1 MKPYYLNLLFIF
13 TILFSCFALIFAKS
27 IVKVDPSKLRGFN
40 PDAGSLQ
47 PFQSITGRTLKNAI
61 LEDTFFVAHQ
71 DGSLYNVDSHS
82 GDVRWVFSSGEPI
95 WSSFQAFLN
104 SSRLDGETDSR
115 WNDTY
120 MDIEDGSTFV
130 LKGPEGEVIHKF
142 TDTAEQFLTRVSS
155 SPNIF
160 PDQIIVGSKITKV
173 FIVNA
178 KSGRLVSVHT
188 FAAGMKEE
196 GNANHGSLVESNV
209 AETGEQICVVRTTY
223 SFQSTSGS
231 GEPKWDLHYSEY
243 SVSEHSQGFDD
254 VISQNSLTT
263 RDWLSLESKRNTFVP
278 VLTSSTVSLS
288 HDVGDVKEQG
298 PQAEQKSTPVRE
310 LALPGPNPDV
320 KVPEYEN
327 PLYGN
332 WWLTTMLGSI
342 GVVVILSLHRLS
354 ATRFLRLVK
363 LTTQSKDSKVAVSK
377 KKRSRKLGNN
387 KNSSNVGKIKNVMS
401 QEGEH
406 ANELQLDKNDIELAN
421 GGVIG
426 RKIGRLFV
434 SNIEIARG
442 SNGTIVLEGN
452 YEGRPVAI
460 KRLVKAHH
468 DVASKEIQ
476 NLIASDRHQNIVR
489 WYGVEYDSDFVYLS
503 LERCMCNL
511 NDLVQVCSASSLSSL
526 TIKDQTENPTDEY
539 NVRLDALEAIN
550 KDIELW
556 KTNGYPSAELLKM
569 MRDVVSGLAHLHD
582 LGIIH
587 RDLKPQN
594 VLILKQRSLRAKLS
608 DMGISKRLNG
618 DMSSLGHHATG
629 SGSSGWQA
637 PEQLLHGRQT
647 RAVDLF
653 SLGCVLFFCITGGKH
668 PFGDRLERDINIVRN
683 RVDLFMVEHI
693 PEAVDLLSRLLDS
706 DPEVRPKALD
716 VLNHPFFW
724 ISETRLAFLRDTSD
738 RVELEDREVD
748 SDLLKA
754 LEAVAPVALGG
765 KWDEKME
772 PEFISNIGRY
782 RRYKYDSTRDL
793 LRVIRNKLNHFRE
806 LPQDIQELLGPVP
819 EGFDGYF
826 ATRFPKF
833 LMEVYKVMYKYCREE
848 ECFRKYFK
856 SNLV

>member
-27 IVKVDPSKLRGFN
+27 IVKFDPSKLQ
-40 PDAGSLQ
+40 GSDPNADSVQ
-47 PFQSITGRTLKNAI
+47 PFPSGPVRTLKNAI
-61 LEDTFFVAHQ
+61 LEDTVFIAHP
-71 DGSLYNVDSHS
+71 DGSLYNVEPHS
-82 GDVRWVFSSGEPI
+82 GDVRWVFSSGEPL
-95 WSSFQAFLN
+95 WSSYQAFLN
-104 SSRLDGETDSR
+104 SSRLDGITDSR
-115 WNDTY
+115 WNNEY
-120 MDIEDGSTFV
+120 MDIGDDAKFV
-130 LKGPEGEVIHKF
+130 VKGPDRKVKQKLA
-142 TDTAEQFLTRVSS
+142 DTADELLKKFES
-155 SPNIF
+155 SPNLF
-160 PDQIIVGSKITKV
+160 PEQIVVANKQTQV
-173 FIVNA
+173 HIVNA
-178 KSGRLVSVHT
+178 NSGRPVSVHSVVSV
-188 FAAGMKEE
+188 GMKEK
-196 GNANHGSLVESNV
+196 GNPNHGSLVEPNV
-209 AETGEQICVVRTTY
+209 VETGGQICVIRTTY
-223 SFQSTSGS
+223 CFQSSTGS
-231 GEPKWDLHYSEY
+231 GEPKWVLNYSEY
-243 SVSEHSQGFDD
+243 RIAKYSQGLDND
-254 VISQNSLTT
+254 ISRNSLPTE
-263 RDWLSLESKRNTFVP
+263 DGMAWQLNSEVLVPWLVQKVAY
-278 VLTSSTVSLS
+278 SSDLS
-288 HDVGDVKEQG
+288 DAKQ
-298 PQAEQKSTPVRE
+298 E
-310 LALPGPNPDV
+310 LPLPGPNSDLKGPN
-320 KVPEYEN
+320 EYKN

-332 WWLTTMLGSI
+332 WWLTTILGSV

-354 ATRFLRLVK
+354 PMRFLRQVK
-363 LTTQSKDSKVAVSK
+363 LTTQLNDSKVAGSK
-377 KKRSRKLGNN
+377 KKKSRRFGNSKTN
-387 KNSSNVGKIKNVMS
+387 TNFGKIKNIIT
-401 QEGEH
+401 QDGE
-406 ANELQLDKNDIELAN
+406 NTNGLQFEKNDIELTN
-421 GGVIG
+421 GGVVG

-442 SNGTIVLEGN
+442 SNGTVVLEGN

-511 NDLVQVCSASSLSSL
+511 NDLIQVCSASSLSSA
-526 TIKDQTENPTDEY
+526 TIHDQTENPANEY
-539 NVRLDALEAIN
+539 NVRLDALQAID

-556 KTNGYPSAELLKM
+556 KSNGYPSPELLKM

-594 VLILKQRSLRAKLS
+594 VLILKQRSLCAKLS

-683 RVDLFMVEHI
+683 RMDLFMVEHI

-716 VLNHPFFW
+716 VLHHPFFW
-724 ISETRLAFLRDTSD
+724 NSETRLAFLRDTSD
-738 RVELEDREVD
+738 RVELEDREVE
-748 SDLLKA
+748 SDLLNA

-833 LMEVYKVMYKYCREE
+833 LMEVYKVMYRYCREE
-848 ECFRKYFK
+848 ECFQKYFK